1 MRKFG
6 CGSRM
11 KKAVVDA
18 INWRARKIPTW
29 AVYIVC
35 LMPVPY
41 FLYLGMTGGLGR
53 EPINALEH
61 ELGALAFK
69 LLLMGLC
76 ISPLRRFAGINLVKF
91 RRVLGLLAFS
101 YVVLHLLVWAVLD
114 VQALDRIW
122 ADIVK
127 RPYITI
133 GMVAFVLMIPLA
145 VTSNNT
151 SVRTL
156 GVMWR
161 KVHKL
166 TYLVNILAALHF
178 VWLSKGFQFEPIA
191 YLVVTV
197 GLLMIRIPF
206 KRKKAAT

>member
-1 MRKFG
+1 M
-6 CGSRM
+6 
-11 KKAVVDA
+11 
-18 INWRARKIPTW
+18 
-29 AVYIVC
+29 
-35 LMPVPY
+35 
-41 FLYLGMTGGLGR
+41 
-53 EPINALEH
+53 
-61 ELGALAFK
+61 
-69 LLLMGLC
+69 
-76 ISPLRRFAGINLVKF
+76 
-91 RRVLGLLAFS
+91 
-101 YVVLHLLVWAVLD
+101 LD

-161 KVHKL
+161 KVHML

>member
-69 LLLMGLC
+69 LLLLAYA
-76 ISPLRRFAGINLVKF
+76 SHLYD
-91 RRVLGLLAFS
+91 GLLAS
-101 YVVLHLLVWAVLD
+101 TSSSSAVSL
-114 VQALDRIW
+114 
-122 ADIVK
+122 
-127 RPYITI
+127 
-133 GMVAFVLMIPLA
+133 AF
-145 VTSNNT
+145 
-151 SVRTL
+151 
-156 GVMWR
+156 W
-161 KVHKL
+161 
-166 TYLVNILAALHF
+166 HF
-178 VWLSKGFQFEPIA
+178 PMLYCTCWFG
-191 YLVVTV
+191 
-197 GLLMIRIPF
+197 RC
-206 KRKKAAT
+206 

>member
-1 MRKFG
+1 M
-6 CGSRM
+6 
-11 KKAVVDA
+11 
-18 INWRARKIPTW
+18 
-29 AVYIVC
+29 
-35 LMPVPY
+35 
-41 FLYLGMTGGLGR
+41 
-53 EPINALEH
+53 
-61 ELGALAFK
+61 
-69 LLLMGLC
+69 
-76 ISPLRRFAGINLVKF
+76 
-91 RRVLGLLAFS
+91 
-101 YVVLHLLVWAVLD
+101 LD